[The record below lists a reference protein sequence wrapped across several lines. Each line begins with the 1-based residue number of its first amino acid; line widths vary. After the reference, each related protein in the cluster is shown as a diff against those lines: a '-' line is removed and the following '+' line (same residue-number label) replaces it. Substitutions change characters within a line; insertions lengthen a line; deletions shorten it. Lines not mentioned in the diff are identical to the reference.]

1 MNVYLIQRA
10 GMNWNDL
17 KSCVTPV
24 LGSLRK
30 RKEEACR
37 ILKTQGKE
45 KYGGKDFLLLVFFKI

>member
-1 MNVYLIQRA
+1 
-10 GMNWNDL
+10 MNWNDL